1 MHAPVRVER
10 IGLLGR
16 MLREP
21 LVHFLLI
28 GLLLFALYGAVGGGR
43 TDRNIRV
50 DDNVAAALYTQF
62 AKTWQRPPT
71 AQELRTLVESYVRDE
86 IFYREGVELGF
97 DKDDPTIKRR
107 VGQKFATIA
116 EESRPASPPTDA
128 ELERWL
134 MRHSDRYA
142 APSLVTFDQIGFGSS
157 KDGLAELQSARKAL
171 AGGADP
177 QELGDERMM
186 LPHFELYP
194 IDLVQRDFGP
204 DFARSLL
211 ATRKGQ
217 WVGPV
222 KSGYGLHLVRVE
234 KVVSGRVP
242 KLAELRAAVARDYE
256 QARRTKSLDS
266 EYGKLRQSYRI
277 ELSGKWIRAASQ

>member
-21 LVHFLLI
+21 LIHFLLI
-28 GLLLFALYGAVGGGR
+28 GLLLFALYGAAGR
-43 TDRNIRV
+43 GSADRNIRV

-71 AQELRTLVESYVRDE
+71 AQEMNTLVESYVRDE
-86 IFYREGVELGF
+86 IFYREGVALGF

-107 VGQKFATIA
+107 VGQKFATRA

-134 MRHSDRYA
+134 AQHSDRYA
-142 APSLVTFDQIGFGSS
+142 APPLVTFDQIGFGSS
-157 KDGLAELQSARKAL
+157 KDGLAELQSAREAL
-171 AGGADP
+171 ARGADP
-177 QELGDERMM
+177 QALGDERMM

-194 IDLVQRDFGP
+194 VDLVQRDFGP
-204 DFARSLL
+204 EFARSLL
-211 ATRKGQ
+211 AVRQGQ
-217 WVGPV
+217 WEGPV
-222 KSGYGLHLVRVE
+222 KSGYGLHLVRVG

-242 KLAELRAAVARDYE
+242 KLAEVRAAVARDYE
-256 QARRTKSLDS
+256 QDRRTKSLDF
-266 EYGKLRQSYRI
+266 EYGKLRQSYRV
-277 ELSGKWIRAASQ
+277 EFSGKWTGSASQ